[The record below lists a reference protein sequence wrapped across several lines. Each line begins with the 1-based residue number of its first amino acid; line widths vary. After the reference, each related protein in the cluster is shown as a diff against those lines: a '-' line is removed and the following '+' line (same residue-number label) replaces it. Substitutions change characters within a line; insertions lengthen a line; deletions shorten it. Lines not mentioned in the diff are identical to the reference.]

1 MRGEIIPISQDTAI
15 YHPAAERCRT
25 RIAVHRC
32 TAQIVVHRSALR
44 RRGESPRIA
53 VHRYDGSC
61 PAPHG
66 PAQRWRE
73 GGIIPISQDTAMYH
87 PAAERCRTR
96 IAVHRCTACAWG
108 NAIAQQ
114 TWCPACRGSCPRS
127 PPPHS
132 GRLVGRNGAACG
144 SDSAAQGQ
152 RARGGGARIDA
163 AAWCRGHGS

>member
-32 TAQIVVHRSALR
+32 ASPR

-73 GGIIPISQDTAMYH
+73 GGIIPISQDTAIYH

-108 NAIAQQ
+108 NAIAQHGV
-114 TWCPACRGSCPRS
+114 AHRGSYPRS
-127 PPPHS
+127 PPPYG

-144 SDSAAQGQ
+144 SDSAVQGQ
-152 RARGGGARIDA
+152 RARVGGAFVSMPQHGA
-163 AAWCRGHGS
+163 ADVGVKDSPPRGK